1 MIVNPNRHDVAE
13 LIARRDP
20 AFRPLVQLV
29 GPPPLPRPAPVRD
42 RFPSLVRSISFQLLA
57 TAAATTIHRRVVE
70 ACDGEPTVPALLAM
84 DVARLRAAGLSR
96 VKAEAMIDLAKHV
109 DDGRIRLERHGHM
122 SDHDVIH
129 EVTAVRGIGPWTA
142 QMYLMFTLGRRDVW
156 PATDF
161 GVRNGW
167 SQLHGLDEM
176 IDERALRD
184 AGAQFE
190 GYRSAVA
197 HYCWRVVDGPVTDR

>member
-1 MIVNPNRHDVAE
+1 MKPNRHEIAE

-20 AFRPLVQLV
+20 AFRTLVRRV
-29 GPPPLPRPAPVRD
+29 GPPPWPRPAPVRD

-57 TAAATTIHRRVVE
+57 TAAATTIHRRVVDVCE
-70 ACDGEPTVPALLAM
+70 GEPSVPTLLTM
-84 DVARLRAAGLSR
+84 DVDRLRSAGLSR
-96 VKAEAMIDLAKHV
+96 VKAEAMIELAKHV
-109 DDGRIRLERHGHM
+109 DDGRIRLERHGRM
-122 SDHDVIH
+122 SDHEVIR

-142 QMYLMFTLGRRDVW
+142 QMYLMFTLARRDVW

-184 AGAQFE
+184 AGAAFE

-197 HYCWRVVDGPVTDR
+197 HYCWRVVDGPVADR